1 MGSSPW
7 GKTLSK
13 LPEGS
18 TLQEMEDALD
28 RAYYADALKSVSLP
42 GSDFTLMRYLRSE
55 IDHKNVIN
63 ILRSIRQGVDQE
75 KIIQIMIPGGRSI
88 SKDVLR
94 AMTRET
100 TGSGVVETLTKKS
113 PGFDSEGLI
122 EAIEASEGG
131 SLDPVIQLL
140 AKKRDALLYSMSH
153 RSPVSVLPVVHYIE
167 SKTHEVQNLR
177 LLVRGKAAGLSN
189 EVIEEHMR

>member
-1 MGSSPW
+1 
-7 GKTLSK
+7 
-13 LPEGS
+13 
-18 TLQEMEDALD
+18 MEDALD

-100 TGSGVVETLTKKS
+100 TGSRVVETLTKKS

-131 SLDPVIQLL
+131 SLDPVIQ
-140 AKKRDALLYSMSH
+140 
-153 RSPVSVLPVVHYIE
+153 
-167 SKTHEVQNLR
+167 
-177 LLVRGKAAGLSN
+177 
-189 EVIEEHMR
+189 